1 MIVKQAGVYKCT
13 SEYLEFKG
21 AVSQEHMLIIM
32 RQSHVICKDMQ
43 VIIAYVQVTL
53 VLTIHRNGL

>member
-21 AVSQEHMLIIM
+21 AVSQEHMLIIT
-32 RQSHVICKDMQ
+32 RQAHVICEYMQ
-43 VIIAYVQVTL
+43 VIL
-53 VLTIHRNGL
+53 VYLQ